1 MKTNYILYPVLIFC
15 LLLSCKNADD
25 FQDMIYF
32 TGTDKSTTTKFT
44 IDGPTNM
51 GISISASTK
60 VTQDVG
66 IQVKAAPEMVD
77 AYNKKNDRKYKPLP
91 EGSYDLST
99 TQVTISEKKNVSDQ
113 IRFSINS
120 LDDFEEGV
128 TYCMPITIVSTDG
141 DMPVLEP
148 CRTLYVVVDRTIITY
163 AASLTGNYFKV
174 PFSSNPDLSSVPQVT
189 MEARVLVNSFQASNP
204 YISSLMGIEENFLL
218 RFGDVTIG
226 RNQLQ
231 LAGGGYPLTGTENFA
246 VGKWYHV
253 ALVYDGN
260 KLKLYING
268 VLNASTNAPRGNI
281 NLADTY
287 SGGFH
292 IGFSAGGRYLNGA
305 ISEARVWTKALNEV
319 DIQGNM
325 CYVDATSEGLLAY
338 WRFNEGKKT
347 VDEESGGEIDLVK
360 DWTGHGYDLQPAR
373 GEIVWIQGVRCPE

>member
-1 MKTNYILYPVLIFC
+1 MKTKYILYPVLMFS

-32 TGTDKSTTTKFT
+32 TGTEKSTTAKFA

-60 VTQDVG
+60 VSGDVG
-66 IQVKAAPEMVD
+66 VQVKAAPELID
-77 AYNKKNDRKYKPLP
+77 EYNKVNDKMYKLLP

-99 TQVTISEKKNVSDQ
+99 TQVTISDGQSVSDQ

-120 LDDFEEGV
+120 LEQFEEGV
-128 TYCMPITIVSTDG
+128 TYCMPITIVGTDG
-141 DMPVLEP
+141 GMPVLEP
-148 CRTLYVVVDRTIITY
+148 CRTLYMVIDRTIITH
-163 AASLTGNYFKV
+163 AASLTANYFKV
-174 PFSSNPDLSSVPQVT
+174 PFSTNPDLSSVPQVS

-226 RNQLQ
+226 KDQLQ
-231 LAGGGYPLTGTENFA
+231 LAGGGYPLTGTINFA
-246 VGKWYHV
+246 TGTWYHV
-253 ALVYDGN
+253 ALVYDGS

-268 VLNASTNAPRGNI
+268 VLNASTSAPRGNI

-292 IGFSAGGRYLNGA
+292 IGFSAGGRYLDGA
-305 ISEARVWTKALNEV
+305 ISEARVWTKALTEV
-319 DIQGNM
+319 DIQSNM

-338 WRFNEGKKT
+338 WRFNEGKK
-347 VDEESGGEIDLVK
+347 VKVEGSEEEKDIVK
-360 DWTGHGYDLQPAR
+360 DWTGHGYDLQPAK
-373 GEIVWIQGVRCPE
+373 GEIVWIEGVRCPE